1 MTPERRGAQWE
12 TTLGA
17 AKPGREGLVVE
28 AEWNG
33 QIALAPKGENGFGY
47 DPIFMVDAF
56 RTAAELSEKEKNQVS
71 HRGQA
76 LRKLMA
82 ELPEWLDK

>member
-1 MTPERRGAQWE
+1 MILFSWS
-12 TTLGA
+12 
-17 AKPGREGLVVE
+17 
-28 AEWNG
+28 
-33 QIALAPKGENGFGY
+33 I
-47 DPIFMVDAF
+47 AF
-56 RTAAELSEKEKNQVS
+56 RNSRRIIRKKKKNQVS

>member
-1 MTPERRGAQWE
+1 
-12 TTLGA
+12 
-17 AKPGREGLVVE
+17 
-28 AEWNG
+28 
-33 QIALAPKGENGFGY
+33 